1 MTQRFDRV
9 QRSPRLSA
17 GMARLLYVSAF
28 GVLLAGLYA
37 FLNRQPASALPVFE
51 RLLPGLHRLNYDL
64 KLPLL
69 APLPVATWLI
79 DVGQQSWVLVD
90 AGINMPKNQQAVI
103 EGVRKTLSPDSL
115 KLILGEQLWEDNSI
129 SDMPLYRSARAL
141 SIASTRQLSMPVVTP
156 AVTHGHLDHT
166 GSLAQLLDIYPSTK
180 VAYHEREAL
189 YMSGGG
195 SYRNLQGDH
204 MSHEIL
210 KYVIPRVNST
220 VVPKDREIILL
231 GQSGDVSDFV
241 KPSGWLPKSF
251 LEYHLVPGHT
261 PGQLAILHKPSGS
274 LLTAETCMNAPSTWP
289 WSQSGPNE
297 VSMPLKF
304 GTYSWQLAKESLQ
317 NHFSQSEFYLKC
329 SGHHG

>member
-1 MTQRFDRV
+1 M
-9 QRSPRLSA
+9 
-17 GMARLLYVSAF
+17 YVSAC

-37 FLNRQPASALPVFE
+37 SLNRQPASALPAFQQIRV
-51 RLLPGLHRLNYDL
+51 RLHRLNYEL

-69 APLPVATWLI
+69 VPLPVATWLI
-79 DVGQQSWVLVD
+79 DVGQRSWVLVD

-103 EGVRKTLSPDSL
+103 EGVRKTLGPDSL
-115 KLILGEQLWEDNSI
+115 KLIL
-129 SDMPLYRSARAL
+129 
-141 SIASTRQLSMPVVTP
+141 
-156 AVTHGHLDHT
+156 VTHGHLDHT
-166 GSLAQLLDIYPSTK
+166 GSLGQLLDTYPSTK
-180 VAYHEREAL
+180 VAYHEKEAV

-204 MSHEIL
+204 KLHEIL
-210 KYVIPRVNST
+210 KYIIPHLNSSL
-220 VVPKDREIILL
+220 VPKDREIILT

-241 KPSGWLPKSF
+241 KPSNWLSKNV
-251 LEYHLVPGHT
+251 LEYYLVPGHT

-317 NHFSQSEFYLKC
+317 NIANL
-329 SGHHG
+329 SGVQTYFPSHDTGTGLSSKVFKEQALQAISKS